1 MARGQH
7 EERLGDYFLFRRKL
21 IVELS
26 QALLYR
32 GLIFAVKK
40 QLLRLTTRASAI
52 DPKQPVEI
60 NPETRNAVTVMKEII
75 LTKQPVELFKILK
88 FEGMAGTGGEAK
100 MLIADGQVKVNGAK
114 EIRKR
119 KQIVADD
126 VIEFRGEKF
135 VVHLQP

>member
-1 MARGQH
+1 VTA
-7 EERLGDYFLFRRKL
+7 Y
-21 IVELS
+21 
-26 QALLYR
+26 
-32 GLIFAVKK
+32 
-40 QLLRLTTRASAI
+40 
-52 DPKQPVEI
+52 DPKPPVEI
-60 NPETRNAVTVMKEII
+60 NPETRNAVTIMKEII

-88 FEGMAGTGGEAK
+88 FEGMANTGGEAK

-126 VIEFRGEKF
+126 VIEFGGEKF